1 MLSDCSRSL
10 RAWGCIPKQ
19 PDPTL
24 SFVFTAQGPG
34 PGNGPLQRPLL
45 PLGGLSLTWS
55 WALGLQSQL
64 ALGQGPDSAMV
75 VCWVAMQ
82 HVCVCV
88 HGRVCVQHV
97 CVHECV
103 CARAHVR
110 VCEARVCARVLPAL
124 RQPCSGDSF
133 HKSYRKTNAQRGQ
146 LLPPAGQARVC
157 PLTCPAPK
165 GEALTS
171 HLRGPTQ
178 FGLTVWGG
186 WWLTRWLSP
195 LWEWHY

>member
-88 HGRVCVQHV
+88 CMDVCVYSTCVCMNVCVRVRTCVCVKHV
-97 CVHECV
+97 CVHAC
-103 CARAHVR
+103 C
-110 VCEARVCARVLPAL
+110 
-124 RQPCSGDSF
+124 
-133 HKSYRKTNAQRGQ
+133 
-146 LLPPAGQARVC
+146 LL
-157 PLTCPAPK
+157 
-165 GEALTS
+165 
-171 HLRGPTQ
+171 
-178 FGLTVWGG
+178 
-186 WWLTRWLSP
+186 
-195 LWEWHY
+195 